1 MFMNDPDSREMLIDR
16 LVAYEAMITASLF
29 NRGVTQRGNETF
41 QFVLH
46 AHVSGGLLCSHVDS
60 T

>member
-1 MFMNDPDSREMLIDR
+1 MFMNDPDSGEMLIDR
-16 LVAYEAMITASLF
+16 LVAYEAMITESLF

-46 AHVSGGLLCSHVDS
+46 FG
-60 T
+60 